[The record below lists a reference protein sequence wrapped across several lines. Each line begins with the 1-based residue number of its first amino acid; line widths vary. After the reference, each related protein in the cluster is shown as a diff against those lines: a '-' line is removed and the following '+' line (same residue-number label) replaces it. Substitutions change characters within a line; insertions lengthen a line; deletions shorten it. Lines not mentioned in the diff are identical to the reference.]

1 MGDGI
6 FGYLSSIAVLSYLF
20 MLMIFINAEKNK
32 ITNSFLLVLLSM
44 VFWTGGSLLMRLQ
57 VWPTYVFWY
66 HMSFGGMLLM
76 LFSYHRFIFAFL
88 GHSDKIL
95 SRFYFLLLLGS
106 FLINIP
112 SGIILRWP
120 VLTDMGGKTVMVY
133 DQFSP
138 FILVLVVISVIMILQ
153 MLQKLFVESK
163 RNYTVRKQA
172 IPIVIGILILFLG
185 NLAVMLPLFKGFPI
199 DIVSGLLNAVFLLF
213 ALIKRKLFKLKL
225 MASESVGYMFSVAL
239 SFGVFYSAYPFLSY
253 LIDSE
258 NKLSSNYALPI
269 YLVFFLVVLSL
280 LFQLWKKVI
289 AEIFI
294 KDEVNQNE
302 ILREFSYLV
311 SKSLKL
317 NDIFACT
324 VKAIAHATSI
334 KNIYIAT
341 FDYKSGNFILRY
353 SDHTLADLSFA
364 IRKDNPIISWIQNH
378 EGYIAMDEFVNSVG
392 YKSMWESEKLQL
404 MKLGITYCTS
414 LKDNNKL
421 IGLIMFSDKGRKNK
435 LRNQDISVIL
445 SISAVASIAINN
457 AHIYEKAY
465 LEARTDELT
474 GALNRRHFFEII
486 NDEFEKN
493 KDGSL
498 ALVIINLDD
507 FKLYNQ
513 LYGVKKGDLALK
525 NITDII
531 KSSIGQQGMV
541 ARYSAKEFAII
552 LPGYDV
558 FSVKRLTE
566 SIRDQIALL
575 GKSSNSSYQKII
587 TISAG
592 ISIAPYGAKSV
603 KELIENAE
611 QAIYNVKRKGKN
623 AIKVFETFIQNEKSQ
638 LKEND
643 YASVYDEY
651 KSTIY
656 ALTAAIDAKDHYTFS
671 HSDNVASH
679 AVALA
684 KHLKLN
690 EDTVENIRQAAL
702 LHDIGK
708 ISIPEKILNKPGRL
722 TESEYRIMQGHVE
735 ASIDI
740 IKHLPSL
747 DYVIPAVLGHHERY
761 DGGGYPR
768 RISGEDIPLTARI
781 LCISDA
787 FDAMVS
793 KRCYKKEIPIKET
806 LNIMIG
812 EAGKQF
818 DPQLVNA
825 FVFLVESGGI
835 INDNAIDRNEHGVIR
850 IPEKVNR

>member
-1 MGDGI
+1 
-6 FGYLSSIAVLSYLF
+6 

-32 ITNSFLLVLLSM
+32 ITNSFLLVLLAM
-44 VFWTGGSLLMRLQ
+44 VFWTGGSLMMRLQ
-57 VWPTYVFWY
+57 IWPTYVFWY
-66 HMSFGGMLLM
+66 HMSFGGILLM

-88 GHSDKIL
+88 GQPNKVS
-95 SRFYFLLLLGS
+95 SRIFFILLLGC

-112 SGIILRWP
+112 GGIILKWP
-120 VLTDMGGKTVMVY
+120 IITNLGGKSVMVY

-138 FILVLVVISVIMILQ
+138 FISLLIIISAVMILQ
-153 MLQKLFVESK
+153 MLKKLFVASK
-163 RNYTVRKQA
+163 GNPIVRKQA
-172 IPIVIGILILFLG
+172 IPIVIGILILFSG
-185 NLAVMLPLFKGFPI
+185 HLAVMLPIFKGFPI
-199 DIVSGLLNAVFLLF
+199 DIVSGLLNAVFLLY
-213 ALIKRKLFKLKL
+213 ALMKKKMFKLKL
-225 MASESVGYMFSVAL
+225 MASESVGYLFSVAL
-239 SFGVFYSAYPFLSY
+239 SFGVFYSVYPFLNY
-253 LIDSE
+253 LIGSE
-258 NKLSSNYALPI
+258 NNLSINYSLPI

-280 LFQLWKKVI
+280 IFQLWKKVI

-302 ILREFSYLV
+302 ILKEFSYLV

-317 NDIFACT
+317 NDIFQST
-324 VKAIAHATSI
+324 VKAIVDATSI

-341 FDYKSGNFILRY
+341 FDHKSGNFIMRY
-353 SDHTLADLSFA
+353 SDHTLADLSFL

-378 EGYIAMDEFVNSVG
+378 EGHIAMEEFVHSVG

-404 MKLGITYCTS
+404 MQLGITYCTS
-414 LKDNNKL
+414 LKDNDKL

-435 LRNQDISVIL
+435 LRDQDISMIS

-474 GALNRRHFFEII
+474 GALNRRHFFESIQE
-486 NDEFEKN
+486 EFEKN
-493 KDGSL
+493 KEGSL

-507 FKLYNQ
+507 FKLFNQ
-513 LYGVKKGDLALK
+513 LYGVKMGDQALK

-541 ARYSAKEFAII
+541 ARYSGKEFAVI

-566 SIRDQIALL
+566 SIRNQIAQL
-575 GKSSNSSYQKII
+575 GKSSNSSYQKTI

-592 ISIAPYGAKSV
+592 ISIAPYGAKNV

-623 AIKVFETFIQNEKSQ
+623 AIKVFETFIQTEINHPE
-638 LKEND
+638 END
-643 YASVYDEY
+643 YANVYDEY

-684 KHLKLN
+684 KYLKLN
-690 EDTVENIRQAAL
+690 EDIVENIRQAAL

-708 ISIPEKILNKPGRL
+708 ISIPEKILNKPGVL
-722 TESEYRIMQGHVE
+722 TDSEYRIMQGHVE

-761 DGGGYPR
+761 DGRGYPR

-793 KRCYKKEIPIKET
+793 KRCYKKEISIKDT
-806 LNIMIG
+806 LNIMIS

-818 DPQLVNA
+818 DPHLVNA
-825 FVFLVESGGI
+825 FVYLVESG
-835 INDNAIDRNEHGVIR
+835 AIFNEHVNDRNEHSVIR
-850 IPEKVNR
+850 IPEKVNH

>member
-1 MGDGI
+1 
-6 FGYLSSIAVLSYLF
+6 

-44 VFWTGGSLLMRLQ
+44 VFWTGGSLMMRLQ
-57 VWPTYVFWY
+57 IWPSYIFWY
-66 HMSFGGMLLM
+66 HMSFGGILLM
-76 LFSYHRFIFAFL
+76 LFSYHRFILAFL
-88 GHSDKIL
+88 GQSDKTL
-95 SRFYFLLLLGS
+95 SRIYFTVLFGI
-106 FLINIP
+106 FLVNIP
-112 SGIILRWP
+112 TGIVLKWP
-120 VLTDMGGKTVMVY
+120 VITNLNGKAVMVY
-133 DQFSP
+133 EQFSP
-138 FILVLVVISVIMILQ
+138 FISVLVVISIIMILQ
-153 MLQKLFVESK
+153 MLQKILVVSSK
-163 RNYTVRKQA
+163 NYTIRKQA
-172 IPIVIGILILFLG
+172 FPIVIGILVLFSG
-185 NLAVMLPLFKGFPI
+185 HLAVMLPFFKGFPI
-199 DIVSGLLNAVFLLF
+199 DIVSGLMNAVLLMY
-213 ALIKRKLFKLKL
+213 ALIKRKLFKLKM

-239 SFGVFYSAYPFLSY
+239 SFGVFYSTYPILSY
-253 LIDSE
+253 WIEFDS
-258 NKLSSNYALPI
+258 NLAAKYALPI
-269 YLVFFLVVLSL
+269 YLVYFLVVLSL

-289 AEIFI
+289 SEIFI
-294 KDEVNQNE
+294 KDQVNQNE
-302 ILREFSYLV
+302 ILREFTLLV

-317 NDIFACT
+317 NDIFEST
-324 VKAIAHATSI
+324 VSAIKNATSI
-334 KNIYIAT
+334 KNMYIAT
-341 FDYKSGNFILRY
+341 YDHKSGDYIMRY
-353 SDHTLADLSFA
+353 SDHTLADLSFV

-378 EGYIAMDEFVNSVG
+378 EGHISMDEFIHSVG

-414 LKDNNKL
+414 LKDNDKL
-421 IGLIMFSDKGRKNK
+421 IGLILFSDKGRNNK
-435 LRNQDISVIL
+435 LKDQDIIMIS

-457 AHIYEKAY
+457 AHTYEKAY

-474 GALNRRHFFEII
+474 GALNRRHFFETIH
-486 NDEFEKN
+486 NEFEKN
-493 KDGSL
+493 KEGSL

-507 FKLYNQ
+507 FKLFNQ
-513 LYGVKKGDLALK
+513 LYGVKMGDQALK

-541 ARYSAKEFAII
+541 ARYSGKEFAVI

-575 GKSSNSSYQKII
+575 SKSSNGSYQKTI

-592 ISIAPYGAKSV
+592 ISIAPYGAKNV

-623 AIKVFETFIQNEKSQ
+623 AIKVFETFIQNEVDQ
-638 LKEND
+638 LEEND

-656 ALTAAIDAKDHYTFS
+656 ALTAAIDAKDHYTFN

-684 KHLKLN
+684 KHLRLN
-690 EDTVENIRQAAL
+690 EDIVENIRQAAL

-708 ISIPEKILNKPGRL
+708 ISIPEKILNKPGKL
-722 TESEYRIMQGHVE
+722 TDSEYRIMQGHVE

-761 DGGGYPR
+761 DGRGYPR

-793 KRCYKKEIPIKET
+793 KRCYKKEIPVKDT
-806 LNIMIG
+806 LNILIS

-825 FVFLVESGGI
+825 FVSLVENGTI
-835 INDNAIDRNEHGVIR
+835 FNEHAKDRNEHSVIR
-850 IPEKVNR
+850 IPEKVNH

>member
-1 MGDGI
+1 
-6 FGYLSSIAVLSYLF
+6 
-20 MLMIFINAEKNK
+20 
-32 ITNSFLLVLLSM
+32 M
-44 VFWTGGSLLMRLQ
+44 VFWTGGSLMMRLQ
-57 VWPTYVFWY
+57 IWPSYVFWY
-66 HMSFGGMLLM
+66 HMSFGGILLM
-76 LFSYHRFIFAFL
+76 LFSYHRFILAFL
-88 GHSDKIL
+88 GQSNKTS
-95 SRFYFLLLLGS
+95 SRFFFILLMGC

-112 SGIILRWP
+112 NGIILKWP
-120 VLTDMGGKTVMVY
+120 ILTDISGKSVMVY

-138 FILVLVVISVIMILQ
+138 YISLLIVIAVVMILQ
-153 MLQKLFVESK
+153 MMQKLFIAS
-163 RNYTVRKQA
+163 RGNHIVRKQA
-172 IPIVIGILILFLG
+172 VPIVIGILILFLG
-185 NLAVMLPLFKGFPI
+185 HLSVMLPIFKGFPI
-199 DIVSGLLNAVFLLF
+199 DIVSGLLNAAFLLY
-213 ALIKRKLFKLKL
+213 ALIRRKLFKLKL

-239 SFGVFYSAYPFLSY
+239 SFGVFYSVYPFLSY
-253 LIDSE
+253 LID
-258 NKLSSNYALPI
+258 NGNDLSNNYALPI

-294 KDEVNQNE
+294 KDEVSQNE
-302 ILREFSYLV
+302 ILQEFSYLV

-317 NDIFACT
+317 NDIFENT
-324 VKAIAHATSI
+324 VKAIGQATSI

-341 FDYKSGNFILRY
+341 YDHKSGDFIMRY
-353 SDHTLADLSFA
+353 SDHTLADLSFV
-364 IRKDNPIISWIQNH
+364 IRKDNPIISWSQNH
-378 EGYIAMDEFVNSVG
+378 EGHISMDEFVHSVG
-392 YKSMWESEKLQL
+392 YKSMWESEKMQI
-404 MKLGITYCTS
+404 MKLGIAYCTS
-414 LKDNNKL
+414 LKDNDKL
-421 IGLIMFSDKGRKNK
+421 IGLILFSDKGRKNK
-435 LRNQDISVIL
+435 LRDQDLSVIS
-445 SISAVASIAINN
+445 SISSVASIAINN

-486 NDEFEKN
+486 QDEFEKN
-493 KDGSL
+493 KEGSL
-498 ALVIINLDD
+498 ALIIVNLDD
-507 FKLYNQ
+507 FKLFNQ
-513 LYGVKKGDLALK
+513 LYGVKMGDQALK

-531 KSSIGQQGMV
+531 KSSIGKQGMV
-541 ARYSAKEFAII
+541 ARYSGKEFAII

-558 FSVKRLTE
+558 FSAKRLTE

-575 GKSSNSSYQKII
+575 GKGSNSYNQKII

-592 ISIAPYGAKSV
+592 ISIAPYGAKDV

-611 QAIYNVKRKGKN
+611 QAIYSVKRKGKN
-623 AIKVFETFIQNEKSQ
+623 AIKVFETFIQDEINQSD
-638 LKEND
+638 ENN
-643 YASVYDEY
+643 YVNVYDEY

-684 KHLKLN
+684 KHLRLN
-690 EDTVENIRQAAL
+690 EDIVENIRQAAL

-708 ISIPEKILNKPGRL
+708 ISIPEKILNKPGKL
-722 TESEYRIMQGHVE
+722 TDSEFRIMQGHVE

-761 DGGGYPR
+761 DGRGYPR

-793 KRCYKKEIPIKET
+793 KRCYKKEIPIKDT
-806 LNIMIG
+806 LKIMIG

-825 FVFLVESGGI
+825 FVSLVENGTIFIGQS
-835 INDNAIDRNEHGVIR
+835 NDKNEHSVIR
-850 IPEKVNR
+850 MPEKMNH

>member
-44 VFWTGGSLLMRLQ
+44 VFWTGGSLMMRLQ
-57 VWPTYVFWY
+57 VFPTYVFWY
-66 HMSFGGMLLM
+66 HMSFGGILLM
-76 LFSYHRFIFAFL
+76 LFSYYRFILAFL
-88 GHSDKIL
+88 GL
-95 SRFYFLLLLGS
+95 SNKVSSRIFFILLLGC

-112 SGIILRWP
+112 NGIILKWP
-120 VLTDMGGKTVMVY
+120 IIADMGGRSVMVY

-138 FILVLVVISVIMILQ
+138 FIAMLIVISVVMIMQMIQ
-153 MLQKLFVESK
+153 MLFLASK
-163 RNYTVRKQA
+163 SNHIVRKQA

-185 NLAVMLPLFKGFPI
+185 HLSVMLPIFKGFPI

-225 MASESVGYMFSVAL
+225 MASESVGYLFSVAL
-239 SFGVFYSAYPFLSY
+239 SFGVFYSVYPFLSH
-253 LIDSE
+253 LIDIES
-258 NKLSSNYALPI
+258 KLSINFALPI
-269 YLVFFLVVLSL
+269 YLVFFLVVLTL

-294 KDEVNQNE
+294 KDEVNHNE

-317 NDIFACT
+317 KDIFEST
-324 VKAIAHATSI
+324 VMAIAKATSI
-334 KNIYIAT
+334 KNIFIAT
-341 FDYKSGNFILRY
+341 FDHKSGDYIMRY
-353 SDHTLADLSFA
+353 SDHTLADLSFV

-378 EGYIAMDEFVNSVG
+378 EGYISMEEFVHSVE

-404 MKLGITYCTS
+404 IRLGITYCTS
-414 LKDNNKL
+414 LKDGDKM

-435 LRNQDISVIL
+435 LREQDLSMISSL
-445 SISAVASIAINN
+445 SAVASIAINN

-474 GALNRRHFFEII
+474 GALNRRHFFEVIQ
-486 NDEFEKN
+486 DEFEKN

-507 FKLYNQ
+507 FKLFNQ
-513 LYGVKKGDLALK
+513 LYGVKKGDQTLK
-525 NITDII
+525 KITDII
-531 KSSIGQQGMV
+531 KSSIGQQGVV
-541 ARYSAKEFAII
+541 ARYSGKEFAII

-592 ISIAPYGAKSV
+592 ISIVPYGAKNV

-623 AIKVFETFIQNEKSQ
+623 AIKVFETFIHNERDQS
-638 LKEND
+638 ED
-643 YASVYDEY
+643 YDYTSVYDEY

-656 ALTAAIDAKDHYTFS
+656 ALTAAIDAKDHYTFN

-684 KHLKLN
+684 KYLKLN
-690 EDTVENIRQAAL
+690 EDIVENIRQAAL

-708 ISIPEKILNKPGRL
+708 ISIPEKILNKPGKL
-722 TESEYRIMQGHVE
+722 TDSEYRIMQGHVE

-761 DGGGYPR
+761 DGSGYPR

-806 LNIMIG
+806 INIMIS

-825 FVFLVESGGI
+825 FVTLIESGVI
-835 INDNAIDRNEHGVIR
+835 SADYSSDRNEHGVIR
-850 IPEKVNR
+850 IPEKVIY

>member
-1 MGDGI
+1 
-6 FGYLSSIAVLSYLF
+6 
-20 MLMIFINAEKNK
+20 MIFINAEKNK
-32 ITNSFLLVLLSM
+32 ITNSFLLVLLAM
-44 VFWTGGSLLMRLQ
+44 VFWTGGSLMMRLQ
-57 VWPTYVFWY
+57 IWPTYVFWY
-66 HMSFGGMLLM
+66 HMSFGGILLM

-88 GHSDKIL
+88 GQPNKVS
-95 SRFYFLLLLGS
+95 SRIFFILLLGC

-112 SGIILRWP
+112 GGIILKWP
-120 VLTDMGGKTVMVY
+120 IITNLGGKSVMVY

-138 FILVLVVISVIMILQ
+138 FISLLIIISAVMILQ
-153 MLQKLFVESK
+153 MLKKLFVASK
-163 RNYTVRKQA
+163 GNPIVRKQA
-172 IPIVIGILILFLG
+172 IPIVIGILILFSG
-185 NLAVMLPLFKGFPI
+185 HLAVMLPIFKGFPI
-199 DIVSGLLNAVFLLF
+199 DIVSGLLNAVFLLY
-213 ALIKRKLFKLKL
+213 ALMKKKMFKLKL
-225 MASESVGYMFSVAL
+225 MASESVGYLFSVAL
-239 SFGVFYSAYPFLSY
+239 SFGVFYSVYPFLNY
-253 LIDSE
+253 LIGSE
-258 NKLSSNYALPI
+258 NNLSINYSLPI

-280 LFQLWKKVI
+280 IFQLWKKVI

-302 ILREFSYLV
+302 ILKEFSYLV

-317 NDIFACT
+317 NDIFQST
-324 VKAIAHATSI
+324 VKAIVDATSI

-341 FDYKSGNFILRY
+341 FDHKSGNFIMRY
-353 SDHTLADLSFA
+353 SDHTLADLSFL

-378 EGYIAMDEFVNSVG
+378 EGHIAMEEFVHSVG

-404 MKLGITYCTS
+404 MQLGITYCTS
-414 LKDNNKL
+414 LKDNDKL

-435 LRNQDISVIL
+435 LRDQDISMIS

-474 GALNRRHFFEII
+474 GALNRRHFFESIQE
-486 NDEFEKN
+486 EFEKN
-493 KDGSL
+493 KEGSL

-507 FKLYNQ
+507 FKLFNQ
-513 LYGVKKGDLALK
+513 LYGVKMGDQALK

-541 ARYSAKEFAII
+541 ARYSGKEFAVI

-566 SIRDQIALL
+566 SIRNQIAQL
-575 GKSSNSSYQKII
+575 GKSSNSSYQKTI

-592 ISIAPYGAKSV
+592 ISIAPYGAKNV

-623 AIKVFETFIQNEKSQ
+623 AIKVFETFIQTEINHPE
-638 LKEND
+638 END
-643 YASVYDEY
+643 YANVYDEY

-684 KHLKLN
+684 KYLKLN
-690 EDTVENIRQAAL
+690 EDIVENIRQAAL

-708 ISIPEKILNKPGRL
+708 ISIPEKILNKPGVL
-722 TESEYRIMQGHVE
+722 TDSEYRIMQGHVE

-761 DGGGYPR
+761 DGRGYPR

-793 KRCYKKEIPIKET
+793 KRCYKKEISIKDT
-806 LNIMIG
+806 LNIMIS

-818 DPQLVNA
+818 DPHLVNA
-825 FVFLVESGGI
+825 FVYLVESG
-835 INDNAIDRNEHGVIR
+835 AIFNEHVNDRNEHSVIR
-850 IPEKVNR
+850 IPEKVNH